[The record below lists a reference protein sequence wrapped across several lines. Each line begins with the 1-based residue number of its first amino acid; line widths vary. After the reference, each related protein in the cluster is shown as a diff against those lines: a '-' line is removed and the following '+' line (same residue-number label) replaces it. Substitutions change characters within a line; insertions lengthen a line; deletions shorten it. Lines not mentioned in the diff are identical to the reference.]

1 MNKSKWFLVVLLGFG
16 FIVSGLVMGYYNA
29 KNAMLVEQESV
40 SKEKAAYAEPVM
52 PLQESIKKPEQVSL
66 IKAHSELTTNDL
78 VDEESDPEDEPY
90 PLDTYAIESMT
101 NARLNGDD
109 RAPPIVHGS
118 QGESATPEELESPE
132 LYLEYESRQERKI
145 YKAYVEAADI
155 KIEMLEDQIAIAKER
170 GMAEEELEVGIEK
183 VRRIKEMKAQLLRD
197 NPDLLV
203 EN

>member
-1 MNKSKWFLVVLLGFG
+1 MLGFA
-16 FIVSGLVMGYYNA
+16 FIVSGLVMGYYKPMNTVVA
-29 KNAMLVEQESV
+29 EQAVNSKNISIEAVTALPEI
-40 SKEKAAYAEPVM
+40 
-52 PLQESIKKPEQVSL
+52 IKKPEVISL
-66 IKAHSELTTNDL
+66 TKPQSELIANS
-78 VDEESDPEDEPY
+78 VDVEENYPEEDIT
-90 PLDTYAIESMT
+90 PLDSFAIESME

-109 RAPPIVHGS
+109 RAPPIVRGA

-155 KIEMLEDQIAIAKER
+155 KIEVLEEQIAIAQER

>member
-1 MNKSKWFLVVLLGFG
+1 MNKSKWFLVVILGFV
-16 FIVSGLVMGYYNA
+16 FIVSGLVVGYYNA
-29 KNAMLVEQESV
+29 KNTVVTEQASISKHILVEAV
-40 SKEKAAYAEPVM
+40 IPLPAA
-52 PLQESIKKPEQVSL
+52 IKKPELVSL
-66 IKAHSELTTNDL
+66 TAPLSESATKGL
-78 VDEESDPEDEPY
+78 VAEESYPEEEMT
-90 PLDTYAIESMT
+90 PLDSYAIESMG

-109 RAPPIVHGS
+109 RAPPIVRGS
-118 QGESATPEELESPE
+118 QGESATPEEIESPE

-155 KIEMLEDQIAIAKER
+155 KIEMLEEQIAIAKER

>member
-1 MNKSKWFLVVLLGFG
+1 MVAFLGLG
-16 FIVSGLVMGYYNA
+16 FIVSGLVMGYYNS
-29 KNAMLVEQESV
+29 KNAVPVEQESV
-40 SKEKAAYAEPVM
+40 STEAIVAPVM
-52 PLQESIKKPEQVSL
+52 PSQESIKKPDPVSL
-66 IKAHSELTTNDL
+66 TEAHSKPVTND
-78 VDEESDPEDEPY
+78 VDERHSEEELA
-90 PLDTYAIESMT
+90 PLDVYAIDSMA

-109 RAPPIVHGS
+109 RAPPIVRGA

-155 KIEMLEDQIAIAKER
+155 KIEMLEEQIAIAKER
-170 GMAEEELEVGIEK
+170 GMLEEELEVGIEK
-183 VRRIKEMKAQLLRD
+183 VRRIKEMKEQLLRD